1 MIVLKNNKGTD
12 EVRARH
18 LDYGVQISGYF
29 YKRLLE
35 KKNISLFSPSDVPGL
50 FNAYYSNQDEFARLY
65 EQYEAD
71 DNIPRIT
78 LPAME
83 VFQQIYQ
90 ERANTGRIY
99 IMNVD
104 HVNNHGPF
112 DSEVAP
118 ITMSNLCVSGDT
130 KILTDQ
136 GFVEMKQNVGKK
148 FNVWNGFE
156 WSEDVEIVQTNKDQ
170 ELYRVHLSDGR
181 FVDCTEYHKW
191 FIYEKS
197 DKFISSGRPNNVIK
211 ARTKDLRENNIIQIW
226 DTPVINGT
234 FKLEKPYSTGFY
246 SADGCFH
253 DNVNILYFYNE
264 KKSLLPHVQQELVGT
279 ISESDNRIILRTKD
293 LGDKYFVPDAR
304 FDIESRLKWF
314 AGYMDGDGTVLRNNN
329 TELLSFTTI
338 NKSFAYEVMD
348 MLLSLGV
355 RSRININKEAGVRPM
370 PDGKGGTK
378 DYPCKETYR
387 VVIATKGVK
396 QLLQLGI
403 KFNRLKLNE
412 EHEPNRSCTHYVRI
426 KKVEKLEG
434 LHDTYCVHEPKRNS
448 VIFNGVLTGNCAE
461 IALPT
466 KPLTNILDENG
477 EIALCTLAAVNL
489 GELESLD
496 ELENLQD
503 LLVRAL
509 DAILDYQDYPVPAA
523 KTSTRKYRPLG
534 IGVINY
540 AYYLAKNHSSYMDPR
555 GNDLTHRTFEAFEYY
570 AIKASVQL
578 AKEKGACEAFENT
591 RWAQGKMPID
601 RYKKEVD
608 EVHNEPLHLNWDTLR
623 EDVVKHGIRNATL
636 TALMP
641 SESSSTVSNATNG
654 IEPPRY
660 HVTVKSNKD
669 MTVKQLVPNF
679 KKDGYRVQTAWELS
693 DMSGYIEKVAIMQK
707 FICQSISANTWYKP
721 SNYPNGLLP
730 MKVIIADQVK
740 AYRLGI
746 KTWYYHNTHDDASD
760 DSHQDDCAGGACK
773 I

>member
-50 FNAYYSNQDEFARLY
+50 FNAYFSNQDEFARLY

-83 VFQQIYQ
+83 VFQQVYQ

-118 ITMSNLCVSGDT
+118 ITMSNLC
-130 KILTDQ
+130 
-136 GFVEMKQNVGKK
+136 
-148 FNVWNGFE
+148 
-156 WSEDVEIVQTNKDQ
+156 
-170 ELYRVHLSDGR
+170 
-181 FVDCTEYHKW
+181 
-191 FIYEKS
+191 
-197 DKFISSGRPNNVIK
+197 
-211 ARTKDLRENNIIQIW
+211 
-226 DTPVINGT
+226 
-234 FKLEKPYSTGFY
+234 
-246 SADGCFH
+246 
-253 DNVNILYFYNE
+253 
-264 KKSLLPHVQQELVGT
+264 
-279 ISESDNRIILRTKD
+279 
-293 LGDKYFVPDAR
+293 
-304 FDIESRLKWF
+304 
-314 AGYMDGDGTVLRNNN
+314 
-329 TELLSFTTI
+329 
-338 NKSFAYEVMD
+338 
-348 MLLSLGV
+348 
-355 RSRININKEAGVRPM
+355 
-370 PDGKGGTK
+370 
-378 DYPCKETYR
+378 
-387 VVIATKGVK
+387 
-396 QLLQLGI
+396 
-403 KFNRLKLNE
+403 
-412 EHEPNRSCTHYVRI
+412 
-426 KKVEKLEG
+426 
-434 LHDTYCVHEPKRNS
+434 
-448 VIFNGVLTGNCAE
+448 AE

-466 KPLTNILDENG
+466 KPLTNILDESG

-578 AKEKGACEAFENT
+578 AKEKGACETFENT

-608 EVHNEPLHLNWDTLR
+608 EVHNEPLHLDWDTLR